1 MSILTFLKAYFKPT
15 LILTIFSTLI
25 LSFIVNAKPT
35 EKSNFNTHESTES
48 RQMETT
54 IDVIVGLAKPPYVIS
69 ESDTGFELEVI
80 TTVLNKMDTS
90 PRFIYAPLG
99 RSLKL
104 LDQGMG
110 EALLTINEYI
120 VPNSKIRSNPY
131 ITYQNVAI
139 SLRSSGINIDKIE
152 DLEKNS
158 VASFQFAHKYLGPI
172 FATAT
177 KNNANYIEIPN
188 QFQQVEMLLEKRIEV
203 IVMDI
208 NIFNYIFTQLTMGNK
223 AQPELSVHKV
233 FPENPYSMAF
243 KDETKVQTF
252 NTKLKE
258 FLQSPE
264 YQSLKQKYKIF

>member
-1 MSILTFLKAYFKPT
+1 MSILTPLNAYFKPT
-15 LILTIFSTLI
+15 VILTICYI
-25 LSFIVNAKPT
+25 LSFNFIAHANPT
-35 EKSNFNTHESTES
+35 EKSVLNAQKSTEG
-48 RQMETT
+48 RQNQTT
-54 IDVIVGLAKPPYVIS
+54 IDVIVGLTKPPYVIS
-69 ESDTGFELEVI
+69 ESDTGFELELI
-80 TTVLNKMDTS
+80 TAVLNKMDIS

-139 SLRSSGINIDKIE
+139 SLSSSGINIDKIE

-158 VASFQFAHKYLGPI
+158 VASFQFAHKYLGPT

-252 NTKLKE
+252 NTKLTE

>member
-1 MSILTFLKAYFKPT
+1 MYILTFLKNYSKSVV
-15 LILTIFSTLI
+15 ILVISSI
-25 LSFIVNAKPT
+25 LSFSFIANANIAEKLDSSVNMSAD
-35 EKSNFNTHESTES
+35 N
-48 RQMETT
+48 RQMQTNL
-54 IDVIVGLAKPPYVIS
+54 DVIVGLAKPPYVIS
-69 ESDTGFELEVI
+69 EGDTGFELELI
-80 TTVLNKMDTS
+80 TAVLNRMDTS

-99 RSLKL
+99 RSVKL

-120 VPNSKIRSNPY
+120 VPNDKIRSSPY

-139 SLRSSGINIDKIE
+139 SLSSSGINIDKIE

-177 KNNANYIEIPN
+177 RNNVNYIEIPN

-252 NTKLKE
+252 NTTLME
-258 FLQSPE
+258 FLQSAE
-264 YQSLKQKYKIF
+264 YKSLKQKYEIF